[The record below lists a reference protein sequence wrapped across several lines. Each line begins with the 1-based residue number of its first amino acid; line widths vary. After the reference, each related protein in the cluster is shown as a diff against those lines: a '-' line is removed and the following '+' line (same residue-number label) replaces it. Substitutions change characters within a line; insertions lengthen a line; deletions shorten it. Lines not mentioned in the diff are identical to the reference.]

1 MFNLVNFRS
10 RLKAKQ
16 KQILFVLS
24 GLRKRTDRLKRA
36 NCPVMVEA
44 RSNEDGSWTI
54 TKAVLEHKGHEV
66 SEELYRQYLKR
77 SKARKLTSEQEDAVL
92 SFLIKVALISYF
104 FPDENFSTASNKLM
118 QGGKLPEVA
127 KMLSDFT
134 DGILNGR
141 FDVYNVVNRLKKKNM
156 VVNIET
162 GQKMVEFKG
171 VQVPAEG
178 LGLTQFQKNSG
189 KIVDQ
194 RNYSATK
201 KSHPTRLK
209 QKKQKQKNSN
219 KLLKYSKK

>member
-1 MFNLVNFRS
+1 M
-10 RLKAKQ
+10 
-16 KQILFVLS
+16 
-24 GLRKRTDRLKRA
+24 
-36 NCPVMVEA
+36 
-44 RSNEDGSWTI
+44 
-54 TKAVLEHKGHEV
+54 
-66 SEELYRQYLKR
+66 
-77 SKARKLTSEQEDAVL
+77 LTL
-92 SFLIKVALISYF
+92 LIKVASISYF
-104 FPDENFSTASNKLM
+104 LSDEHFSTALKKLV
-118 QGGKLPEVA
+118 QGGKIPEVT

-134 DGILNGR
+134 GGILNGR
-141 FDVYNVVNRLKKKNM
+141 FDAYNLVNRLKKKNM